1 MPNLTNSLQY
11 VALSTPSAIIAK
23 MDLSDAGDSRTAF
36 ITSMIEEVS
45 STMTDYLGVH
55 TLRAERTERYRL
67 RKFSRTLSL
76 DAFDVSNTITL
87 KVAASPS
94 DFATTTAETIDDDF
108 VLDQRTGSITLT
120 ESQMYDPATRR
131 SSTQAA
137 SLLTPR
143 SWGRSTNG
151 SRRRRICRSC
161 TAYSARTRSVATSM
175 SAAVAPTSRKTPT
188 GSSPLYATHSG
199 GTGASSSDAARAE
212 R

>member
-120 ESQMYDPATRR
+120 ESQMYDPAYAEIVYTGGFFADTSELGTKHQWLTEAADMQILYRLQRQDTLGGNVDVGGSGTNFTQDSYGLLPVVRNALRR
-131 SSTQAA
+131 H
-137 SLLTPR
+137 
-143 SWGRSTNG
+143 
-151 SRRRRICRSC
+151 RRVI
-161 TAYSARTRSVATSM
+161 V
-175 SAAVAPTSRKTPT
+175 
-188 GSSPLYATHSG
+188 
-199 GTGASSSDAARAE
+199 
-212 R
+212 